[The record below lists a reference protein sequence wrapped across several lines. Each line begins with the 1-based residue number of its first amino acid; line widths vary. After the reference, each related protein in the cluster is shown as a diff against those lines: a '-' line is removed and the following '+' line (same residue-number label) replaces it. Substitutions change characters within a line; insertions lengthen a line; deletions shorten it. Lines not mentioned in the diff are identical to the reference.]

1 MLQRASIAVRFCA
14 PHSCHCPLPTEVRTT
29 DDQGLLEAVG
39 IELRVGYFVEQF
51 IANSKCG
58 IQLLLVSS
66 FGAPLY
72 EGGMISESVHI
83 PGLVEGGGKVIH
95 CFNEPTVRELKNL

>member
-1 MLQRASIAVRFCA
+1 MLRLASFAVEVCA
-14 PHSCHCPLPTEVRTT
+14 RNSCHCPLPTKVRTM

-39 IELRVGYFVEQF
+39 VELRVGYFVEQF

-66 FGAPLY
+66 F
-72 EGGMISESVHI
+72 
-83 PGLVEGGGKVIH
+83 
-95 CFNEPTVRELKNL
+95 